1 MGVVRCLG
9 QSPKKN
15 VFLHLPLLRYINRNG
30 ATSISIGTFYETLCT
45 EISQAA
51 LVEFKDWAII
61 YCTLSIIPILWP
73 AVIFGEQIGLDLG
86 WILADFPAVFF

>member
-1 MGVVRCLG
+1 M
-9 QSPKKN
+9 
-15 VFLHLPLLRYINRNG
+15 LPIPVTRVSTAMVLPPSRLIF
-30 ATSISIGTFYETLCT
+30 FYETLCT
-45 EISQAA
+45 EIYQAA

>member
-1 MGVVRCLG
+1 MV
-9 QSPKKN
+9 
-15 VFLHLPLLRYINRNG
+15 LPPSRLVL
-30 ATSISIGTFYETLCT
+30 FYETLCT

-86 WILADFPAVFF
+86 WILADFPALFF

>member
-1 MGVVRCLG
+1 MGG
-9 QSPKKN
+9 N
-15 VFLHLPLLRYINRNG
+15 

-61 YCTLSIIPILWP
+61 YCTLSIIPVLWP

-86 WILADFPAVFF
+86 WILGKLSFTF

>member
-1 MGVVRCLG
+1 MLY
-9 QSPKKN
+9 
-15 VFLHLPLLRYINRNG
+15 FLEHLRMSLTAMVLPPSRLV
-30 ATSISIGTFYETLCT
+30 SFYETLCT
-45 EISQAA
+45 KIYQAA